1 MATEL
6 ILTESIEKLTPALI
20 AFNNDELLA
29 YASKVVAKYEGIV
42 YDEGMMKEA
51 KEDRAAINRIVKALD
66 DERKRIKKIYN
77 QPMDKF
83 TSQINE
89 VIECLNVGANGID
102 KQVKIYEETQKQ
114 QKRAVLVEFFNSIVG
129 ELADCVTFEQIEDAR
144 WLNATVTEKK
154 AKTEISAKLEEIND
168 SINVIRG
175 LGSENEE
182 ALLVLYFRTLNLAK
196 ALQENDRLNK
206 EKQRVIEL
214 QKRREEQESLKR
226 PEMEEKP
233 VEIEASAKQ
242 ANVVTEKP
250 QESEFTVILEV
261 TGTPAAMEGLMNYI
275 KQNEIKVV
283 ARKK

>member
-51 KEDRAAINRIVKALD
+51 KEDRATINRIVKALD

-89 VIECLNVGANGID
+89 VIERLNVGANGID
-102 KQVKIYEETQKQ
+102 KQVKIYEEAQKR
-114 QKRAVLVEFFNSIVG
+114 QKRAVLVEYFNGIVG
-129 ELADCVTFEQIEDAR
+129 ELAECITFEQIEDAR
-144 WLNATVTEKK
+144 WLNVTVTEKK
-154 AKTEISAKLEEIND
+154 AKAEISAKLEEIND
-168 SINVIRG
+168 SIDVIRG

-206 EKQRVIEL
+206 EKQRVLEL
-214 QKRREEQESLKR
+214 QKRREEQEALKR
-226 PEMEEKP
+226 PVREEKSA
-233 VEIEASAKQ
+233 EIEVPAKQ
-242 ANVVTEKP
+242 ASVVPEKP

-275 KQNEIKVV
+275 KQNGIKVV
-283 ARKK
+283 ARKN